1 MKNGTLILFSFFTFL
16 VYAQKDTL
24 HIHYFPSNELS
35 SIIVLEDN
43 REGFAKAYNL
53 TGKEI
58 YSANIRRYAGHESVE
73 FKHHGNGMVSQ
84 ANYSSAPDGGIQW
97 YKSTTSFDENGV
109 VTNVQEY
116 SHENLLSPIHV
127 VPKPIV
133 QEVVECAVIHENII
147 VLHNHCRFSV
157 EYVFSTNDEP
167 KSVVI
172 QSGEIVEVFTYIS
185 AQITQKPSGVYEIQ
199 ALSKKKRSKNKLHSM
214 MEVKKKGNSK
224 TEYHFHVFES
234 SIRE

>member
-1 MKNGTLILFSFFTFL
+1 MVKSIVGIDVGGTKIDAGLVIGSKIKKTIKIPTSQNKKQFVKDIVSLIEQIKPKK
-16 VYAQKDTL
+16 V
-24 HIHYFPSNELS
+24 
-35 SIIVLEDN
+35 
-43 REGFAKAYNL
+43 
-53 TGKEI
+53 
-58 YSANIRRYAGHESVE
+58 SAICIGVP
-73 FKHHGNGMVSQ
+73 GLL
-84 ANYSSAPDGGIQW
+84 
-97 YKSTTSFDENGV
+97 DENGV

-116 SHENLLSPIHV
+116 SHENLLSPLHV

-167 KSVVI
+167 KSVVV
-172 QSGEIVEVFTYIS
+172 QSGEVVEVFTYIS
-185 AQITQKPSGVYEIQ
+185 AQITQKPSGVHEIQ